1 MATYFCDYYE
11 ILQLSPNADSDTID
25 RVFRILA
32 KRYHPDNKDTGNIE
46 KFNVIN
52 EAHQHL
58 SDKEKRA
65 AYDVHYEENR
75 ATLIKIFDDAS
86 STDGFEDDT
95 RIFDAIL
102 SLLYTSRR
110 HDVDHAG
117 MGVLNLEKFLGCPA
131 QHLEFHVWYL
141 KQKGLIERTD
151 NGLLAITVAGIDHV
165 IQNRVALRQDRL
177 ITDNM
182 VDNQPRSKLYS

>member
-1 MATYFCDYYE
+1 MGRIEMATYFCDYYE
-11 ILQLSPNADSDTID
+11 VLQLSPNADMDTID

-86 STDGFEDDT
+86 STDGFDDDT

-165 IQNRVALRQDRL
+165 IQNKVALRDDRL
-177 ITDNM
+177 ITHK
-182 VDNQPRSKLYS
+182 RTA